1 MGKNLFR
8 ILLFLMS
15 ISLLGIILIQ
25 SYFIYKNYNDNNLQ
39 FSSNVSYVL
48 SQTSS
53 MVEKREFRQYV
64 NIFNDMIELGTLDT
78 TSINN
83 LYIIDKDLDK
93 SQTIIYQNGVVEEN
107 IILPKNEIFFEDFFN
122 KISKKENILIKRL
135 SNQRQE
141 TVFSLNEIDNKTISP
156 QDYLSDVRKISKSKE
171 ILFETAYNDLSKR
184 NSIED
189 RIGDIEE
196 FEKLI
201 KGNFNKMN
209 IHISFEYA
217 IYDKDSITNI
227 SSEGFVKSPDDFS
240 SVVFKDENNISDY
253 SIRLNFP
260 NRTTFLLSSIVEVV
274 LTSFVL
280 ITIIILAYITTILLL
295 IRQRQISQIKSDFI
309 NNMSHEFK
317 TPIATINLAL
327 SAIKNPQIIGN
338 KRKVNKYLK
347 MIDDENNRMYEQVE
361 NVLMISQL
369 EKNELNIE
377 KRSLDLKNVINSS
390 VSHLNLI
397 IKNKNGKIS
406 IENEAKKTIINGN
419 ESHLTNVFINILD
432 NALKYND
439 NIPEILIKLY
449 NFEDKLNIEIVDN
462 GIGMSKNVKSKIFQ
476 KFFREQTG
484 NLHDIKGHGL
494 GLSYVKKIIDFHD
507 GSISVESELGVGS
520 KFKIELNV

>member
-1 MGKNLFR
+1 M
-8 ILLFLMS
+8 
-15 ISLLGIILIQ
+15 Q

-196 FEKLI
+196 FENLI
-201 KGNFNKMN
+201 KCNFNKMN
-209 IHISFEYA
+209 INISLEYA
-217 IYDKDSITNI
+217 SYDKDSITNI
-227 SSEGFVKSPDDFS
+227 SAEGFVKSPDD
-240 SVVFKDENNISDY
+240 
-253 SIRLNFP
+253 
-260 NRTTFLLSSIVEVV
+260 
-274 LTSFVL
+274 
-280 ITIIILAYITTILLL
+280 AW
-295 IRQRQISQIKSDFI
+295 
-309 NNMSHEFK
+309 
-317 TPIATINLAL
+317 
-327 SAIKNPQIIGN
+327 
-338 KRKVNKYLK
+338 
-347 MIDDENNRMYEQVE
+347 
-361 NVLMISQL
+361 
-369 EKNELNIE
+369 
-377 KRSLDLKNVINSS
+377 
-390 VSHLNLI
+390 
-397 IKNKNGKIS
+397 
-406 IENEAKKTIINGN
+406 
-419 ESHLTNVFINILD
+419 
-432 NALKYND
+432 ALK
-439 NIPEILIKLY
+439 
-449 NFEDKLNIEIVDN
+449 F
-462 GIGMSKNVKSKIFQ
+462 
-476 KFFREQTG
+476 TAT
-484 NLHDIKGHGL
+484 
-494 GLSYVKKIIDFHD
+494 
-507 GSISVESELGVGS
+507 SETSTSLPTPPPINKAS
-520 KFKIELNV
+520 

>member
-171 ILFETAYNDLSKR
+171 ILFETA
-184 NSIED
+184 
-189 RIGDIEE
+189 
-196 FEKLI
+196 
-201 KGNFNKMN
+201 
-209 IHISFEYA
+209 
-217 IYDKDSITNI
+217 
-227 SSEGFVKSPDDFS
+227 
-240 SVVFKDENNISDY
+240 
-253 SIRLNFP
+253 
-260 NRTTFLLSSIVEVV
+260 
-274 LTSFVL
+274 
-280 ITIIILAYITTILLL
+280 
-295 IRQRQISQIKSDFI
+295 
-309 NNMSHEFK
+309 
-317 TPIATINLAL
+317 
-327 SAIKNPQIIGN
+327 
-338 KRKVNKYLK
+338 
-347 MIDDENNRMYEQVE
+347 
-361 NVLMISQL
+361 
-369 EKNELNIE
+369 
-377 KRSLDLKNVINSS
+377 
-390 VSHLNLI
+390 
-397 IKNKNGKIS
+397 
-406 IENEAKKTIINGN
+406 
-419 ESHLTNVFINILD
+419 
-432 NALKYND
+432 
-439 NIPEILIKLY
+439 
-449 NFEDKLNIEIVDN
+449 
-462 GIGMSKNVKSKIFQ
+462 
-476 KFFREQTG
+476 
-484 NLHDIKGHGL
+484 
-494 GLSYVKKIIDFHD
+494 
-507 GSISVESELGVGS
+507 
-520 KFKIELNV
+520 